1 MRGQAEEE
9 RDRLSLLQRM
19 LVDIASNCINL
30 HADEADAAIDESL
43 AALGKFVRADRAYIF
58 DFDFERGIATNS
70 HEWCAEGVPPHID
83 DLQALPL
90 ESIQEGLAC
99 LIKGR
104 VHNIPDVGALPPGAL
119 RDVLEHQGIR
129 SMVTVPLMRSNR
141 CVGCVGFDSVRLRR
155 EYSDDE
161 QSLLGMFARMLVN
174 IDLRKRDDKALRLA
188 VAQAEAASRAK
199 SAFLAN
205 MSHEIRTPLNG
216 VLGMLQLMHT
226 TALDKEQ
233 REYVDMAIQASQRLT
248 RLLTDILD
256 ISRVEAG
263 KLALQD
269 APFSLSEMRD
279 SILGIV
285 TSIKADT
292 PVQVSFDL
300 DPALPDRLVGDESR
314 LRQILLNL
322 VGNSLKFTVRGFVRV
337 EASLGGN
344 NCKGGLDVVFQIS
357 DSGCGIPEDK
367 LDQVF
372 EPFEQATE
380 ACNRGVGLG
389 LAIVRSL
396 VKLMGGRI
404 EANSLPGQGTTMRVT
419 LPLTP
424 AGEADERKTDESPT
438 VETGPAAH
446 ILLVEDDPFSRKI
459 VATFLEKSGH
469 RVSLA
474 QTGLQALR
482 MLSRT
487 PFDCILMDIHLPGM
501 DGVEATR
508 MIRSSPDFRETAHVP
523 IIALTANA
531 MAGDRERFLD
541 CGMDDYVP
549 KPVDVDHLRRVIT
562 ETMRRGGK
570 T

>member
-1 MRGQAEEE
+1 MKGQTEEE
-9 RDRLSLLQRM
+9 RNRLAQLQRL

-30 HADEADAAIDESL
+30 HADEVDAAIDDSL
-43 AALGKFVRADRAYIF
+43 AALGKFVHADRAYIF
-58 DFDFERGIATNS
+58 DFDFERGIATNT
-70 HEWCAEGVPPHID
+70 HEWCSDGVPPHIA

-90 ESIQEGLAC
+90 ESIQEGLAH
-99 LIKGR
+99 LIQGR
-104 VHNIPDVGALPPGAL
+104 VHNIPDVGSLPPGAL
-119 RDVLEHQGIR
+119 RDVLDPQGIR
-129 SMVTVPLMRSNR
+129 SMVTVPMMRNNR

-155 EYSDDE
+155 AYSEDE
-161 QSLLGMFARMLVN
+161 QSLLLMFARMLVN
-174 IDLRKRDDKALRLA
+174 IDLHKQGEKALRLA
-188 VAQAEAASRAK
+188 VTQAEAASRAK

-226 TALDKEQ
+226 TALDPEQ
-233 REYVDMAIQASQRLT
+233 HEYVDMAIQASQRLT

-263 KLALQD
+263 KLTLQES
-269 APFSLSEMRD
+269 PFSLAELRD

-285 TSIKADT
+285 TSMKPDA

-322 VGNSLKFTVRGFVRV
+322 VGNALKFTTSGYVRV
-337 EASLGGN
+337 QAAPKGGN
-344 NCKGGLDVVFQIS
+344 GSGGLDVTFQVS

-367 LDQVF
+367 LDLIF

-396 VKLMGGRI
+396 VRLMGGGI
-404 EANSLPGQGTTMRVT
+404 EARSLPGQGTTMRVT

-424 AGEADERKTDESPT
+424 AVAAEEEEGGAAPPL
-438 VETGPAAH
+438 ETMPGAH

-474 QTGLQALR
+474 QTGLQALG

-508 MIRSSPDFRETAHVP
+508 MIRSSPDFRETARVP

-541 CGMDDYVP
+541 CGMDAYIP
-549 KPVDVDHLRRVIT
+549 KPVDVDLLRRVIT
-562 ETMRRGGK
+562 ETMRRGRG
-570 T
+570 

>member
-9 RDRLSLLQRM
+9 RNRLALLQRM

-30 HADEADAAIDESL
+30 HVDEVDAAVDDSL

-58 DFDFERGIATNS
+58 AFDFERGIATNT
-70 HEWCAEGVPPHID
+70 HEWCADGVPPHID

-90 ESIQEGLAC
+90 ESIQEGLVH
-99 LIKGR
+99 LIRGR
-104 VHNIPDVGALPPGAL
+104 VHNIPDVRALPPGAL
-119 RDVLEHQGIR
+119 RDVLEPQGIR
-129 SMVTVPLMRSNR
+129 SMVTVPLMRNNR
-141 CVGCVGFDSVRLRR
+141 CVGCVGFDSVRHHRD
-155 EYSDDE
+155 YSDDE
-161 QSLLGMFARMLVN
+161 QNLLGMFARMLVN
-174 IDLRKRDDKALRLA
+174 IELRKRDEKALRLA
-188 VAQAEAASRAK
+188 VTQAEAASRAK

-226 TALDKEQ
+226 TALDPEQ
-233 REYVDMAIQASQRLT
+233 HEYVDMAIQASQRLT

-263 KLALQD
+263 KLSLQES
-269 APFSLSEMRD
+269 PFSLAELRG

-285 TSIKADT
+285 TSMKPDAQ
-292 PVQVSFDL
+292 VQVSFDL

-322 VGNSLKFTVRGFVRV
+322 VANSLKFTTSGFVRV
-337 EASLGGN
+337 QAAPKGGN
-344 NCKGGLDVVFQIS
+344 DRGGLNVVFQVS

-367 LDQVF
+367 LDLVF
-372 EPFEQATE
+372 EPFEQVTE

-396 VKLMGGRI
+396 VKLMGGDI
-404 EANSLPGQGTTMRVT
+404 NVKSLPGQGTTMRVT
-419 LPLTP
+419 LPLAP
-424 AGEADERKTDESPT
+424 AVEAQDMEACAPPPLET
-438 VETGPAAH
+438 VPAAH

-508 MIRSSPDFRETAHVP
+508 MIRTSPEFRETARVP

-562 ETMRRGGK
+562 ESMRRCGRA
-570 T
+570 

>member
-1 MRGQAEEE
+1 MNDRAEAE

-30 HADEADAAIDESL
+30 HADEVDAAVVDSL
-43 AALGKFVRADRAYIF
+43 AALGKFVRADRAYVF
-58 DFDFERGIATNS
+58 AFDFERGIATNT
-70 HEWCAEGVPPHID
+70 HEWCADGVAPHIG
-83 DLQALPL
+83 DLQAIPM
-90 ESIQEGLAC
+90 ESIQEGLAH
-99 LIKGR
+99 LIRGK
-104 VHNIPDVGALPPGAL
+104 VHNIPDVSALPPGSL
-119 RDVLEHQGIR
+119 RDVLEPQGIR
-129 SMVTVPLMRSNR
+129 SMMTVPMMRNNR

-155 EYSDDE
+155 EYSEDE

-174 IDLRKRDDKALRLA
+174 IDLRKRDEAALRFA
-188 VAQAEAASRAK
+188 VAQAETASRAK

-226 TALDKEQ
+226 TTLDPEQ
-233 REYVDMAIQASQRLT
+233 RDYVDMAIQASQRLT
-248 RLLTDILD
+248 RLLSDILD

-269 APFSLSEMRD
+269 APFSLTEMRD

-285 TSIKADT
+285 TSMKPDAQ
-292 PVQVSFDL
+292 VQVGFDL
-300 DPALPDRLVGDESR
+300 DPALPDRLIGDESR

-322 VGNSLKFTVRGFVRV
+322 VGNSLKFTTRGFVRV
-337 EASLGGN
+337 QVSLGGGN
-344 NCKGGLDVVFQIS
+344 DRGGLDVDFQVS

-404 EANSLPGQGTTMRVT
+404 EARSLPGHGTTMRVT
-419 LPLTP
+419 LPLTA
-424 AGEADERKTDESPT
+424 AGEAEEREADEPPSGE
-438 VETGPAAH
+438 AAPGGH

-482 MLSRT
+482 MASQT

-508 MIRSSPDFRETAHVP
+508 TIRTSPDFRETARVP